1 MIRVEDLCKTCK
13 HFDLCDYECKQGHY
27 LEGESEMFTVE
38 CEDYEGD
45 KE

>member
-13 HFDLCDYECKQGHY
+13 HFDLYDYECKQGHY

-38 CEDYEGD
+38 CEDYED
-45 KE
+45 DEE